1 MLRDREGERLK
12 QRLLER
18 NEDCLPLSSE
28 RDRDLERDRF
38 LVDFN
43 EGLRLDFDQERECD
57 RDRDHD
63 RDLLER
69 GRVFLRL
76 SDDEC
81 FPMPERDKERECD
94 DFRDVERDRF

>member
-43 EGLRLDFDQERECD
+43 EDRRLDFDQERECD